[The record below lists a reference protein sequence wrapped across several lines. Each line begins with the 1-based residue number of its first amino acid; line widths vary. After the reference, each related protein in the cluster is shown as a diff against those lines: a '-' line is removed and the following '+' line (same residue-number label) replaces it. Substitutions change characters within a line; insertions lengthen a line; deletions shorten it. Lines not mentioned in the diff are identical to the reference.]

1 MDRLRKHRRAP
12 SDGKYILAP
21 AIRPGARPKMAPQR
35 LVRLLDGMRKLTAL
49 VLVLVALAG
58 CSSAT
63 MHARTRNL
71 LSFTE
76 TDGAGREVR
85 QLSFVLT
92 DEPAKTC
99 IPGDWKKARV
109 VNDEAGYTKAP
120 AYTLE
125 SGKLEVLLVN
135 QMCDAH
141 DSYVGVLAGGRFQGE
156 HVAYG
161 LGFSKT
167 LGKVSGTYA
176 TN

>member
-76 TDGAGREVR
+76 TMARDAKFANC
-85 QLSFVLT
+85 LSFSPMSRRK
-92 DEPAKTC
+92 PAS
-99 IPGDWKKARV
+99 PGIGKKP
-109 VNDEAGYTKAP
+109 G
-120 AYTLE
+120 
-125 SGKLEVLLVN
+125 
-135 QMCDAH
+135 
-141 DSYVGVLAGGRFQGE
+141 
-156 HVAYG
+156 
-161 LGFSKT
+161 
-167 LGKVSGTYA
+167 
-176 TN
+176 